1 MDSTFFSPDFSLL
14 GMALVPVAFWAGA
27 YVLYALT
34 SFRKSVPYVEF
45 GYFVLLG
52 AIAAFAAYILEHGLS
67 ALFGRVEIPFTFS
80 LDSTLGFSLPIQ
92 DNETLLGV
100 VVAGAILAFVS
111 ELFKYGVLW
120 IFALRSLGY
129 FSALEA
135 AHLGIAVGLGFA
147 LAENYLVTRD
157 FPEAAQNLG
166 VLFPLRIFF
175 STFAH
180 TLYGAI
186 LGYYFGL
193 SKMHAL
199 YRYGF
204 VSRGLL
210 SAILLHSISNVFLA
224 LNQPFF
230 AAALLAGVAYM
241 LLRWYED
248 RRNFQQFLAH
258 EEYGRIVPSFLGDR
272 REMESQLFGGG
283 GLTSER
289 VRKLPFCPACFAKRK
304 DMHSPCANCEF
315 TFFASLD
322 HTQNKV

>member
-1 MDSTFFSPDFSLL
+1 MDLSFFSPNLSLL
-14 GMALVPVAFWAGA
+14 GTALIPVVFWVGA
-27 YVLYALT
+27 YLLYFLK
-34 SFRKSVPYVEF
+34 SFRKNIPYAEF
-45 GYFVLLG
+45 GYFMLLG

-67 ALFGRVEIPFTFS
+67 ALFTLIKTPFPFS
-80 LDSTLGFSLPIQ
+80 LHSPLGFSLSIQ
-92 DNETLLGV
+92 DNETLLGL
-100 VVAGAILAFVS
+100 VVAGAILAFVA

-120 IFALRSLGY
+120 IFALRSFGY

-135 AHLGIAVGLGFA
+135 ANLGIAVGLGFA
-147 LAENYLVTRD
+147 LAENYLIIRD
-157 FPEAAQNLG
+157 FPQAAEDLG
-166 VLFPLRIFF
+166 ILFPIRIFF
-175 STFAH
+175 STFAQ

-193 SKMHAL
+193 SKMHSL

-210 SAILLHSISNVFLA
+210 SAVLLHSISNLFLG

-258 EEYGRIVPSFLGDR
+258 EEYGRIAPSFLGDR

-289 VRKLPFCPACFAKRK
+289 IQKLPFCPVCFAKRK
-304 DMHSPCANCEF
+304 DMQSPCTNCEF
-315 TFFASLD
+315 TFFNSLGNSQSAS
-322 HTQNKV
+322 